1 MLFIFVKGDLVNIK
15 NGDLVP
21 ADIRLINTKNLK
33 VDNSAITGESY
44 AVNRG
49 TECTDADPLETYNL
63 AFFGT
68 CVVQGSGYGIVIK
81 CGDNTVIGENL
92 KFI

>member
-1 MLFIFVKGDLVNIK
+1 M
-15 NGDLVP
+15 GDLVP
-21 ADIRLINTKNLK
+21 ADVRLINTKNMK

-49 TECTDADPLETYNL
+49 TECTDSDPLETQNL

-68 CVVQGSGYGIVIK
+68 SVTQGYGYGIVIK
-81 CGDNTVIGENL
+81 CGDNTVIG
-92 KFI
+92 

>member
-1 MLFIFVKGDLVNIK
+1 MINIK

-21 ADIRLINTKNLK
+21 ADIRLINTKDLK

-49 TECTDADPLETYNL
+49 PECTDADPLETYNL

-81 CGDNTVIGENL
+81 CGDNTVIGDQSSYL
-92 KFI
+92 K